1 MSDAAIEHE
10 VIRRWQE
17 QASLR
22 RIAAELRI
30 SRYRVQRII
39 LDHQEQRAEG
49 AAHPDLPARPESRGS
64 ILDQHIPRVQEL
76 LTRWPSITAQR
87 IHEELRGEGFQGGY
101 TIIKDLVRRL
111 RPEPRREPV
120 VRFETGPGV
129 QAQVDYAVY
138 EIDFTEEGRRRVNLF
153 SYVLGYSRRQ
163 YLRFVESQDFETTI
177 REHVRAF
184 QHLGG
189 AAATCLYDNMK
200 VVVARYEGDE
210 PIYNTRFLAFATHY
224 GYKVWACRRRRPRT
238 KGKCERPF
246 RYVEENF
253 LNGRSFR
260 NFEHLNECLTKWL
273 AEVADVRVH
282 RETKRRPIDLHAEEL
297 AYLIPLPTRDY
308 DTAEVV
314 YRTVNAEGLVA
325 YRQNFYSVPW
335 RYLGQVLPLR
345 ITEEEVIIY
354 GPDLGVLARHT
365 LLPRSVAGQR
375 SELLEHRPQEDSRQ
389 REVHLRERYDEL
401 GPLAGRFLEG
411 LLKTHRMGKDQAQ
424 RVLALLETYRKQ
436 DLTAALERAA
446 RFGAFSL
453 RSVERILAA
462 QAQPKT
468 PLESLGDQQQQHLR
482 EIFENRPVPPRPTAD
497 YEQLYLSAEEPPD
510 DEQPPKSP
518 DQPQPGSAPADPRIL
533 PDVASSHIVGR
544 TGCSA
549 DPSREGAM
557 ECFGVPL
564 AADRPSSRSSPSTGD
579 RAQDS

>member
-1 MSDAAIEHE
+1 MSDRAIENE

-17 QASLR
+17 QTPMR

-30 SRYRVQRII
+30 SRYLVKRII
-39 LDHQEQRAEG
+39 LDHQNGRAKG
-49 AAHPDLPARPESRGS
+49 MVHPDLPRPAESRGS
-64 ILDQHIPRVQEL
+64 TLDGHIPFIQDL
-76 LTRWPSITAQR
+76 LTRWPSITALR
-87 IHEELRGEGFQGGY
+87 VHEELGKRGFTGKY
-101 TIIKDLVRRL
+101 TIVKDLVRRL
-111 RPEPRREPV
+111 RPEPHRVPV
-120 VRFETGPGV
+120 VRFESGKGQ
-129 QAQVDYAVY
+129 QAQMDYATY

-163 YLRFVESQDFETTI
+163 YLHFVESQDFETTI

-189 AAATCLYDNMK
+189 VAATCLYDNMK

-224 GYKVWACRRRRPRT
+224 GYKVWACRRRRPQT

-260 NFEHLNECLTKWL
+260 NLQHLNECLAKWL
-273 AEVADVRVH
+273 AETADVRVH

-297 AYLIPLPTRDY
+297 PYLIPLPEKPY

-314 YRTVNAEGLVA
+314 YRTVNAEGMVA
-325 YRQNFYSVPW
+325 HRQNFYSVPW

-345 ITEEEVIIY
+345 ITEEELVVY
-354 GPDLGVLARHT
+354 GPDLEVLARHS
-365 LLPRSVAGQR
+365 LLPRSVTGQR
-375 SELLEHRPQEDSRQ
+375 SESPLHRPQEDSKQ
-389 REVHLRERYDEL
+389 KEAHLRQCFAEL
-401 GPLAGRFLEG
+401 GPAASRFLEG
-411 LLKTHRMGKDQAQ
+411 LLKSQRTGKDQAQ
-424 RVLALLETYRKQ
+424 RVLALLETYRKA
-436 DLTAALERAA
+436 DLASALERAT

-482 EIFENRPVPPRPTAD
+482 EIIKDRPVPPRPTAD
-497 YEQLYLSAEEPPD
+497 YEQLYLYPEEPPD
-510 DEQPPKSP
+510 DDQPPENPDP
-518 DQPQPGSAPADPRIL
+518 DQPKP
-533 PDVASSHIVGR
+533 
-544 TGCSA
+544 
-549 DPSREGAM
+549 
-557 ECFGVPL
+557 
-564 AADRPSSRSSPSTGD
+564 
-579 RAQDS
+579 